1 MTDAPET
8 RYTRS
13 ADGGISLYL
22 VTGGG
27 PLVLMFVMAQLPDK
41 DRRTS
46 EAAVGGR
53 LSRLRRRS
61 VAEQVDPLGVG
72 FMRQGST
79 LLFDIEE
86 ASGVCQN
93 VEQVPPLVEV
103 AADRIDAMA
112 EELIEIAGL
121 ITEVGGEEDQS
132 TRLKNRRHAF

>member
-1 MTDAPET
+1 M
-8 RYTRS
+8 
-13 ADGGISLYL
+13 
-22 VTGGG
+22 
-27 PLVLMFVMAQLPDK
+27 
-41 DRRTS
+41 
-46 EAAVGGR
+46 
-53 LSRLRRRS
+53 
-61 VAEQVDPLGVG
+61 
-72 FMRQGST
+72 
-79 LLFDIEE
+79 LFDIEE